1 MTNDAIDVGVVE
13 RTEPAGCERGDEGC
27 MKFGLQTTLRDRVE
41 ISGFGVHSAAP
52 ARVILH
58 PADVDSGLVI
68 LRTGLPNGRERLIEA
83 KWTNVT
89 QTALCTVLGDSTG
102 AAVATVEHLMAALAG
117 LGVDNALIEIDG
129 PEMPIMD
136 GSAAP
141 FVAAIDSVGLARQ
154 GRLRRVIRV
163 VRQVRIECGPAYAE
177 LAPGGR
183 GLRLDIEIDF
193 EAPSI
198 GRQRRAFDVDPS
210 IFRRDIA
217 RARTFGFVNDVK
229 KLWQAGFALGSSL
242 ENSIALDGDAIL
254 NPEGL
259 RYVDEFVRHKALDAV
274 GDLALAGAPIVGCY
288 RSYRPGHKI
297 NAMMLSALFADRK
310 AFEIVDGAAHKVH
323 ALGAGPIGR
332 VATAYA
338 ANAD

>member
-1 MTNDAIDVGVVE
+1 
-13 RTEPAGCERGDEGC
+13 
-27 MKFGLQTTLRDRVE
+27 MKLGLQTTLRDRVE

-83 KWTNVT
+83 KWSNVT

-117 LGVDNALIEIDG
+117 LGVDNALVEIDG

-136 GSAAP
+136 GSAAA

-163 VRQVRIECGPAYAE
+163 VRPVRVECGAAYAE

-210 IFRRDIA
+210 VFRRDIA

-229 KLWQAGFALGSSL
+229 KLWRAGFALGSSL

-297 NAMMLSALFADRK
+297 NAMTLSALFADRK
-310 AFEIVDGAAHKVH
+310 AFEIVDGAARKVY

-332 VATAYA
+332 VVTAYA

>member
-1 MTNDAIDVGVVE
+1 
-13 RTEPAGCERGDEGC
+13 

-52 ARVILH
+52 ARVVLH

-83 KWTNVT
+83 KWSNVT

-117 LGVDNALIEIDG
+117 LGVDNALVEIDG

-163 VRQVRIECGPAYAE
+163 VRPVRVECGPAYAE

-193 EAPSI
+193 
-198 GRQRRAFDVDPS
+198 
-210 IFRRDIA
+210 
-217 RARTFGFVNDVK
+217 
-229 KLWQAGFALGSSL
+229 
-242 ENSIALDGDAIL
+242 
-254 NPEGL
+254 
-259 RYVDEFVRHKALDAV
+259 
-274 GDLALAGAPIVGCY
+274 
-288 RSYRPGHKI
+288 
-297 NAMMLSALFADRK
+297 
-310 AFEIVDGAAHKVH
+310 
-323 ALGAGPIGR
+323 
-332 VATAYA
+332 
-338 ANAD
+338 

>member
-1 MTNDAIDVGVVE
+1 
-13 RTEPAGCERGDEGC
+13 

-83 KWTNVT
+83 KWSNVT
-89 QTALCTVLGDSTG
+89 HTALCTVLGDSTG

-117 LGVDNALIEIDG
+117 LGVDNALVEIDG

-136 GSAAP
+136 GSAAA

-163 VRQVRIECGPAYAE
+163 VRPVRVESGPAYAE

-183 GLRLDIEIDF
+183 GLRLDVEIDF
-193 EAPSI
+193 EAPAI

-210 IFRRDIA
+210 VFRRDIA

-259 RYVDEFVRHKALDAV
+259 RYADEFVRHKALDAI

-310 AFEIVDGAAHKVH
+310 AFEVVDGAARKAY

-338 ANAD
+338 ATAD